1 MRLQNTSLPFSF
13 TLAKPVISSVS
24 KIHELAV
31 SFPNITCTLDIF
43 KNAPLTLQVVS
54 SKQDLLFRGESISRF
69 EILVLE
75 GIVPIMKFVF
85 GLWCIPEK
93 VCVTT
98 VSCLEVVCSRI
109 LLIEWLQENVE
120 WSGGGD
126 FLTGK
131 IFLVGIFGGDE
142 TMKLSIDEREKE
154 K

>member
-1 MRLQNTSLPFSF
+1 M
-13 TLAKPVISSVS
+13 
-24 KIHELAV
+24 
-31 SFPNITCTLDIF
+31 
-43 KNAPLTLQVVS
+43 
-54 SKQDLLFRGESISRF
+54 
-69 EILVLE
+69 E

-85 GLWCIPEK
+85 GLWYILEK